1 MNLPKNICILVLAYN
16 VENYIEKVIN
26 ELLDLELQIFVID
39 DKSKDNT
46 KNILQSFNN
55 KSNKSIEIIEN
66 KKNIGAGES
75 LKKLITLAKKSQ
87 FDFFIKVDGDGQFL
101 IEDVKKIYD
110 ISKKQEFDFIKSNRF
125 WSDGIIGKIPF
136 HRLVGNL
143 IATLMMQI
151 STGTS
156 MLFDPLNGLFGGKTE
171 LVNYLDSK
179 LYPKRYGYPFFF
191 SVVSTNNYLKICQ
204 LNNTIKY
211 ADEKSN
217 LKTLRVF
224 FILMRITISSYFIKI
239 KFKITKD
246 LLQFSAF
253 LDIVFIVFF
262 VLFLYTIGKTFS
274 YHFISF
280 NDGNQG
286 QWLILSVAFLFSSIF
301 CFIKSFNIESVFKNE
316 NISTL

>member
-55 KSNKSIEIIEN
+55 KSNKNIEIIEN

-75 LKKLITLAKKSQ
+75 LKKLITLAKKNK

-171 LVNYLDSK
+171 LVNYLGRM
-179 LYPKRYGYPFFF
+179 YPKRYGYPFFF
-191 SVVSTNNYLKICQ
+191 SVVSNNNYLKICQ
-204 LNNTIKY
+204 LNNTI
-211 ADEKSN
+211 
-217 LKTLRVF
+217 
-224 FILMRITISSYFIKI
+224 
-239 KFKITKD
+239 
-246 LLQFSAF
+246 
-253 LDIVFIVFF
+253 
-262 VLFLYTIGKTFS
+262 
-274 YHFISF
+274 
-280 NDGNQG
+280 
-286 QWLILSVAFLFSSIF
+286 
-301 CFIKSFNIESVFKNE
+301 
-316 NISTL
+316 STQ

>member
-55 KSNKSIEIIEN
+55 KSNKNIEIIEN

-75 LKKLITLAKKSQ
+75 LKKLITLAKKNK

-171 LVNYLDSK
+171 LVNYLDSRM
-179 LYPKRYGYPFFF
+179 YPKRYGYPFFF

>member
-1 MNLPKNICILVLAYN
+1 LNLPKNICILVLAYN

-171 LVNYLDSK
+171 LINYLDSRM
-179 LYPKRYGYPFFF
+179 YPKRYGYPFFF